1 MYNTIRCV
9 FFTRDTVKRLW
20 LSPDEKQPGPN
31 LPYEEGNAML
41 VHLML
46 ELYNCDRELLSN
58 EPLIRRVLDE
68 YPGRVDMEKVSP
80 VHLYDIET
88 SNPLDAGLSGFVVI
102 AQSHISLHAW
112 PEYGEVDIDI
122 CSCKEF
128 SQEDAIAFA
137 KEMFQTDDVESH
149 FVVRATRSLRP
160 EEPDPVRF
168 AEAMAARRNRA
179 AGLAPA
185 EVG

>member
-1 MYNTIRCV
+1 
-9 FFTRDTVKRLW
+9 
-20 LSPDEKQPGPN
+20 
-31 LPYEEGNAML
+31 ML

-46 ELYNCDRELLSN
+46 ELYGCSREILTN
-58 EPLIRRVLDE
+58 EPLLRRVLDE

-88 SNPLDAGLSGFVVI
+88 SNPLDAGMSGFVVI
-102 AQSHISLHAW
+102 AQSHISMHAW

-137 KEMFQTDDVESH
+137 KEVFQTEDIETH
-149 FVVRATRSLRP
+149 FVIRANRSLRP
-160 EEPDPVRF
+160 ENPDPVRYE
-168 AEAMAARRNRA
+168 AAMAARM
-179 AGLAPA
+179 GKLA
-185 EVG
+185 VR

>member
-1 MYNTIRCV
+1 
-9 FFTRDTVKRLW
+9 
-20 LSPDEKQPGPN
+20 
-31 LPYEEGNAML
+31 ML

-46 ELYNCDRELLSN
+46 ELYGCDRQLLSD

-68 YPGRVDMEKVSP
+68 YPGRVGMEKMSP
-80 VHLYDIET
+80 VYLSQIQT
-88 SNPLDAGLSGFVVI
+88 SNPLDAGLSGFVII

-137 KEMFQTDDVESH
+137 KQMFQTDDVETH
-149 FVVRATRSLRP
+149 FVVRGERSLRP
-160 EEPDPVRF
+160 ETPDPARYV
-168 AEAMAARRNRA
+168 AALAARREKQGVR
-179 AGLAPA
+179 
-185 EVG
+185 

>member
-1 MYNTIRCV
+1 
-9 FFTRDTVKRLW
+9 
-20 LSPDEKQPGPN
+20 
-31 LPYEEGNAML
+31 ML

-46 ELYNCDRELLSN
+46 ELYNIEREILSN
-58 EPLIRRVLDE
+58 EPLMRRVLDE
-68 YPGRVDMEKVSP
+68 YPSRIGMEKVSP

-102 AQSHISLHAW
+102 AQSHVSLHAW

-128 SQEDAIAFA
+128 SQEDAIIFA
-137 KEMFQTDDVESH
+137 KEIFQTDDVEGH

-160 EEPDPVRF
+160 NEPDPVRLEQ
-168 AEAMAARRNRA
+168 AVAAR
-179 AGLAPA
+179 LAK
-185 EVG
+185 VGMR

>member
-1 MYNTIRCV
+1 
-9 FFTRDTVKRLW
+9 
-20 LSPDEKQPGPN
+20 
-31 LPYEEGNAML
+31 ML

-46 ELYNCDRELLSN
+46 ELYNIERETLSN
-58 EPLIRRVLDE
+58 EPLMRSVLDQ
-68 YPGRVDMEKVSP
+68 YPGRVGMEKVSP

-112 PEYGEVDIDI
+112 PEYREVDIDI

-137 KEMFQTDDVESH
+137 KEIFRTDDVETH

-160 EEPDPVRF
+160 EEPDPVRYEQ
-168 AEAMAARRNRA
+168 AMEARLTK
-179 AGLAPA
+179 AG
-185 EVG
+185 VR

>member
-1 MYNTIRCV
+1 VCGYLHTDEIA
-9 FFTRDTVKRLW
+9 RDAVHSYAALCKTEPLGGKT
-20 LSPDEKQPGPN
+20 S
-31 LPYEEGNAML
+31 ML

-68 YPGRVDMEKVSP
+68 YPARVDMEKVSP

-128 SQEDAIAFA
+128 SQEDAITFA
-137 KEMFQTDDVESH
+137 REMFQTDDVESH
-149 FVVRATRSLRP
+149 FVVRGNRSLRP
-160 EEPDPVRF
+160 DTPDPERYE
-168 AEAMAARRNRA
+168 AAMAARQA
-179 AGLAPA
+179 KLAG
-185 EVG
+185 VR

>member
-1 MYNTIRCV
+1 
-9 FFTRDTVKRLW
+9 
-20 LSPDEKQPGPN
+20 
-31 LPYEEGNAML
+31 ML

-46 ELYNCDRELLSN
+46 ELYGCDRHILSD
-58 EPLIRRVLDE
+58 ESLVKSVLEE
-68 YPGRVDMEKVSP
+68 YPARVEMERVSP
-80 VHLYDIET
+80 VHLYQIET

-137 KEMFQTDDVESH
+137 KQMFQTDDVEAH
-149 FVVRATRSLRP
+149 FVVRGTRSLRP
-160 EEPDPVRF
+160 ETPDPERYEAALSERSARLAVR
-168 AEAMAARRNRA
+168 
-179 AGLAPA
+179 
-185 EVG
+185 

>member
-1 MYNTIRCV
+1 
-9 FFTRDTVKRLW
+9 
-20 LSPDEKQPGPN
+20 
-31 LPYEEGNAML
+31 ML

-46 ELYNCDRELLSN
+46 ELYNCDREILSN

-68 YPGRVDMEKVSP
+68 YPARVGMEKVSP

-128 SQEDAIAFA
+128 SQEDAISFA
-137 KEMFQTDDVESH
+137 KEIFQSDDVEVH
-149 FVVRATRSLRP
+149 FVVRANRSLRP
-160 EEPDPVRF
+160 QEPDPLRYEAAMTARLAKSGVR
-168 AEAMAARRNRA
+168 
-179 AGLAPA
+179 
-185 EVG
+185 

>member
-1 MYNTIRCV
+1 
-9 FFTRDTVKRLW
+9 
-20 LSPDEKQPGPN
+20 
-31 LPYEEGNAML
+31 ML

-46 ELYNCDRELLSN
+46 ELYHCDQEALSN
-58 EPLIRRVLDE
+58 APLLCRVLDE

-137 KEMFQTDDVESH
+137 KEVFKTDDVEAH
-149 FVVRATRSLRP
+149 FVVRGNRSLRP
-160 EEPDPVRF
+160 DVPDPLRYE
-168 AEAMAARRNRA
+168 EAMAARNARSV
-179 AGLAPA
+179 A
-185 EVG
+185 EVR

>member
-1 MYNTIRCV
+1 
-9 FFTRDTVKRLW
+9 
-20 LSPDEKQPGPN
+20 
-31 LPYEEGNAML
+31 ML

-46 ELYNCDRELLSN
+46 ELYNIEREILSN
-58 EPLIRRVLDE
+58 EPLMRRVLDE
-68 YPGRVDMEKVSP
+68 YPSRIGMEKVSP

-102 AQSHISLHAW
+102 AQSHVSLHAW

-137 KEMFQTDDVESH
+137 KEIFLTDDVEAH

-160 EEPDPVRF
+160 SEPDQERLEQ
-168 AEAMAARRNRA
+168 ALAARLARA
-179 AGLAPA
+179 G
-185 EVG
+185 VR

>member
-1 MYNTIRCV
+1 
-9 FFTRDTVKRLW
+9 
-20 LSPDEKQPGPN
+20 
-31 LPYEEGNAML
+31 ML

-46 ELYNCDRELLSN
+46 ELYGCDRHILSD
-58 EPLIRRVLDE
+58 EKLVHRVLDE
-68 YPGRVDMEKVSP
+68 YPARVDMEKVSP
-80 VHLYDIET
+80 VHLYQIET

-137 KEMFQTDDVESH
+137 KQMFQTDDVEAH
-149 FVVRATRSLRP
+149 FVVRGTRSLRP
-160 EEPDPVRF
+160 ENPDPERYEAAMTARMARLAVR
-168 AEAMAARRNRA
+168 
-179 AGLAPA
+179 
-185 EVG
+185 

>member
-1 MYNTIRCV
+1 
-9 FFTRDTVKRLW
+9 
-20 LSPDEKQPGPN
+20 
-31 LPYEEGNAML
+31 ML

-46 ELYNCDRELLSN
+46 ELYGCNREILENESLL
-58 EPLIRRVLDE
+58 RRVLDE

-88 SNPLDAGLSGFVVI
+88 SNPLDAGMSGFVVI
-102 AQSHISLHAW
+102 AQSHISMHAW

-137 KEMFQTDDVESH
+137 KEMFQTDDVEAH

-160 EEPDPVRF
+160 ENPDPVRYE
-168 AEAMAARRNRA
+168 AAMAARMA
-179 AGLAPA
+179 KLA
-185 EVG
+185 VR

>member
-1 MYNTIRCV
+1 
-9 FFTRDTVKRLW
+9 
-20 LSPDEKQPGPN
+20 
-31 LPYEEGNAML
+31 ML

-46 ELYNCDRELLSN
+46 ELYGCDRHILSN
-58 EPLIRRVLDE
+58 ETLIRSVLDE
-68 YPGRVDMEKVSP
+68 YPARVEMEKVSP
-80 VHLYDIET
+80 VHLYQIET

-137 KEMFQTDDVESH
+137 KQMFQTDDIEAH
-149 FVVRATRSLRP
+149 FVVRGTRSLRP
-160 EEPDPVRF
+160 ETPDPERYQAAMDARMARLAVR
-168 AEAMAARRNRA
+168 
-179 AGLAPA
+179 
-185 EVG
+185 

>member
-1 MYNTIRCV
+1 
-9 FFTRDTVKRLW
+9 
-20 LSPDEKQPGPN
+20 
-31 LPYEEGNAML
+31 ML

-58 EPLIRRVLDE
+58 EPLLRRVLDE

-88 SNPLDAGLSGFVVI
+88 SNPLDAGMSGFVVI
-102 AQSHISLHAW
+102 AQSHISMHAW

-137 KEMFQTDDVESH
+137 KEMFQSDDVEAH
-149 FVVRATRSLRP
+149 FVIRGNRSLRP
-160 EEPDPVRF
+160 DVPDPIRY
-168 AEAMAARRNRA
+168 EAAMNAR
-179 AGLAPA
+179 LARTGA
-185 EVG
+185 R

>member
-1 MYNTIRCV
+1 
-9 FFTRDTVKRLW
+9 
-20 LSPDEKQPGPN
+20 
-31 LPYEEGNAML
+31 ML

-46 ELYNCDRELLSN
+46 ELYGCDRQILSDDS
-58 EPLIRRVLDE
+58 LMRRVLEE
-68 YPGRVDMEKVSP
+68 YPARVEMEKVSP
-80 VHLYDIET
+80 VHLYQIET

-137 KEMFQTDDVESH
+137 KAMFHTDDVESH
-149 FVVRATRSLRP
+149 FVIRGSRSLRP
-160 EEPDPVRF
+160 ETPNPERL
-168 AEAMAARRNRA
+168 AEALAARRERQMRD
-179 AGLAPA
+179 GSL
-185 EVG
+185 VL

>member
-1 MYNTIRCV
+1 
-9 FFTRDTVKRLW
+9 
-20 LSPDEKQPGPN
+20 
-31 LPYEEGNAML
+31 ML

-46 ELYNCDRELLSN
+46 ELYGCDRHILSDKSLVN
-58 EPLIRRVLDE
+58 SVLDE
-68 YPGRVDMEKVSP
+68 YPAHVDMEKVSP
-80 VHLYDIET
+80 VHLYEIEP

-137 KEMFQTDDVESH
+137 KEIFQPDDVEAH
-149 FVVRATRSLRP
+149 FVVRGNRSLRP
-160 EEPDPVRF
+160 ETPDPVRLE
-168 AEAMAARRNRA
+168 EALAARRVK
-179 AGLAPA
+179 A
-185 EVG
+185 EVR

>member
-1 MYNTIRCV
+1 
-9 FFTRDTVKRLW
+9 
-20 LSPDEKQPGPN
+20 
-31 LPYEEGNAML
+31 ML

-46 ELYNCDRELLSN
+46 ELYGCSREVLTN
-58 EPLIRRVLDE
+58 EPLLRRVLDE
-68 YPGRVDMEKVSP
+68 YPGRVDMEKVST

-88 SNPLDAGLSGFVVI
+88 SNPLDAGMSGFVVI
-102 AQSHISLHAW
+102 AQSHISMHAW

-137 KEMFQTDDVESH
+137 KEMFQTEDVESH

-160 EEPDPVRF
+160 ETPDPVRYE
-168 AEAMAARRNRA
+168 AAMAARMA
-179 AGLAPA
+179 KLA
-185 EVG
+185 VR

>member
-1 MYNTIRCV
+1 
-9 FFTRDTVKRLW
+9 
-20 LSPDEKQPGPN
+20 
-31 LPYEEGNAML
+31 ML

-46 ELYNCDRELLSN
+46 ELYNCDRKILTD

-88 SNPLDAGLSGFVVI
+88 SNPLDAGMSGFVVI

-137 KEMFQTDDVESH
+137 KEMFQTDDVEAH
-149 FVVRATRSLRP
+149 FVVRANRSLRP
-160 EEPDPVRF
+160 QEPDPVRY
-168 AEAMAARRNRA
+168 AEAMATR
-179 AGLAPA
+179 LAKVGVVHEEKSPV